1 MPLFKNIKENN
12 CLIGIWELSETL
24 DHFKKKYNNSIIEKI
39 NSDKRKKEILASR
52 ALLKEMNPNLK
63 ITHNK
68 YGAPTIGNGKFI
80 SISHSKRFITI
91 ILSSNKVG
99 IDVQKVNFKA
109 LKVASKFIDLTKH
122 ESLCKDKATLIWSC
136 KECIYKW
143 HQKGLVNFLN
153 DIKIQPFD
161 MRKKGEIKADFKNL
175 KLTLFYIKLQKH
187 FLVYVCK

>member
-24 DHFKKKYNNSIIEKI
+24 DHLKKKYNNSIIKKI
-39 NSDKRKKEILASR
+39 NNDKRKKEILASR
-52 ALLKEMNPNLK
+52 VLLKEMNPNIK
-63 ITHNK
+63 IKYNK
-68 YGAPTIGNGKFI
+68 YGAPTIENGKFI

-99 IDVQKVNFKA
+99 IDIQRVNFKA

-122 ESLCKDKATLIWSC
+122 ESLGEVKATLIWSC

-143 HQKGLVNFLN
+143 HQKGSVNFLN

-161 MRKKGEIKADFKNL
+161 MRKKGEIKADFKNQ
-175 KLTLFYIKLQKH
+175 KLTLFYRKLQKH

>member
-52 ALLKEMNPNLK
+52 ALLKEMNPNIK
-63 ITHNK
+63 IKYNK
-68 YGAPTIGNGKFI
+68 YGAPTIENGKFI